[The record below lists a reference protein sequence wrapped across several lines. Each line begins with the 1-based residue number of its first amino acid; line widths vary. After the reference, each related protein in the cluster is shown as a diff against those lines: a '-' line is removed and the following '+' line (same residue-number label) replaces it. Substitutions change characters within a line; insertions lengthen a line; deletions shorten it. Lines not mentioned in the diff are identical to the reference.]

1 MKLRTSFFNPTVLKK
16 DITRFTPVWGLYSVL
31 MLLILMVFS
40 DNGSGW
46 AANDFYDFLGSASL
60 IQLAYGGICA
70 AMLFGDLF
78 NPRMCNALHAMSLR
92 REGWFLTHLAAGL
105 LFFLVPTGIFCGL
118 MAVLLRGYRY
128 LALIYFVASFLL
140 FLFFFGVGAFSAMCA
155 GNRLAMLALYGIINF
170 LSLFVLCLTYVFYEP
185 FLYGIEIDNAD
196 FIHYSP
202 AWALSDARFV
212 DLQYNGPRFEFM
224 GYLADE
230 CAYLGWTSLTG
241 LVFLGLALLIY
252 RVRDLETAGD
262 FISAKPAAPFFLVI
276 FCLSVGMLLHVLGDA
291 FGGSDLGYIFLAIG
305 LVVGFFTGKMLL
317 ERTAKVFRLKTFLGF
332 GVLLLALGL
341 SIGAMA
347 LDVFGVVRY
356 VPQQDQVKQVK
367 LYTGSGWG
375 NPAEL
380 TEPEDIQKVL
390 EFHEERVNGYRY
402 SRDLRIFLEYTLENG
417 NTVSRYYDINRNEP
431 YAEVFGS
438 YLCRWQTVF
447 GTDDWEN
454 FKSRVAVIHTN
465 DGISLLQ
472 EAYGEL
478 LEAIKQDCEAGNL
491 IQDYNFHTYSEVVY
505 WVDIGCDY
513 DPETNGLK
521 KYISL
526 QIFDTCENTIGVLK
540 RYSEKNEG

>member
-16 DITRFTPVWGLYSVL
+16 DITRFAPVWGLYSVAL
-31 MLLILMVFS
+31 LLILMVFNVES
-40 DNGSGW
+40 STW
-46 AANDFYDFLGSASL
+46 VANDFYDFLGSASL

-128 LALIYFVASFLL
+128 LALIYFAASFLL

-202 AWALSDARFV
+202 AWALSGARFV
-212 DLQYNGPRFEFM
+212 DFRPNGGIGDF
-224 GYLADE
+224 LAED
-230 CAYLGWTSLTG
+230 CAYLGWTTLAG
-241 LVFLGLALLIY
+241 LIFLGLALLIY

-447 GTDDWEN
+447 GTDDWEK
-454 FKSRVAVIHTN
+454 FKGSVDIIQI
-465 DGISLLQ
+465 DGAEGQKTLLPK
-472 EAYGEL
+472 EFDEL
-478 LEAIKQDCEAGNL
+478 LEAMKRDCEAGRM
-491 IQDYNFHTYSEVVY
+491 IQDYSLQAYTDGVY
-505 WVDIGCDY
+505 WVYVYCDY
-513 DPETNGLK
+513 DSKSYAAGKNVD
-521 KYISL
+521 L

>member
-16 DITRFTPVWGLYSVL
+16 DITRFAPVWGLYSVAL
-31 MLLILMVFS
+31 LLILMALNVES
-40 DNGSGW
+40 PTW
-46 AANDFYDFLGSASL
+46 VANDFYDFFGAASL
-60 IQLAYGGICA
+60 IQLIYGGICA

-118 MAVLLRGYRY
+118 MALLLGGYAY
-128 LALIYFVASFLL
+128 LTLIYFVSSFLM
-140 FLFFFGVGAFSAMCA
+140 FLFFFSVGAFSAMCA

-170 LSLFVLCLTYVFYEP
+170 LSLFVLYLTYVFYEP

-212 DLQYNGPRFEFM
+212 DFRPNGGIGDF
-224 GYLADE
+224 LAED
-230 CAYLGWTSLTG
+230 CAYLGWTTLAG
-241 LVFLGLALLIY
+241 LIFLGLALLIY

-291 FGGSDLGYIFLAIG
+291 FGGNDLGYIFLAIG

-447 GTDDWEN
+447 GTNDWEK
-454 FKSRVAVIHTN
+454 FKGSVAEILTAEIIVPPE
-465 DGISLLQ
+465 G
-472 EAYGEL
+472 YGEL
-478 LEAIKQDCEAGNL
+478 LEAIKRDCEAGHM
-491 IQDYNFHTYSEVVY
+491 IQDHSLQAYADVAY
-505 WVDIGCDY
+505 WVDICCDNNPY
-513 DPETNGLK
+513 NNYYEK
-521 KYISL
+521 SVSL

-540 RYSEKNEG
+540 RYSEK